1 MFYGTILHNFT
12 SVCNSASIRC
22 SRNLYSSPCFLIVM
36 SHRLWS
42 KPQQQVT
49 KMMLTILF
57 ARQIHLVWIF
67 VYALPDRNSLILIP
81 FCTYILGY
89 IFEYVSGR
97 VVFSLNHQALLPDFE
112 SSNAELSKMQRE
124 KDEMDDFVGCQSNW
138 KLEMVIV
145 ALVVAPASTST
156 FTLYTGWSC
165 LNHHC
170 VSGISLWSTLWCAS
184 KTAIK
189 RKLYC
194 HTKYRHWL
202 EKWETFCL
210 PMYLKLIKTFCHLTA

>member
-12 SVCNSASIRC
+12 SICNSASIIC

-97 VVFSLNHQALLPDFE
+97 GMVVFQSE
-112 SSNAELSKMQRE
+112 SSGFTSWFGMQRE

-138 KLEMVIV
+138 KLEMVLV

-170 VSGISLWSTLWCAS
+170 VSGISLWSTLWCLS
-184 KTAIK
+184 Q
-189 RKLYC
+189 KL
-194 HTKYRHWL
+194 L
-202 EKWETFCL
+202 
-210 PMYLKLIKTFCHLTA
+210 